1 MKKLFIKMMPAVLIL
16 LMTCPMSWSASPKSI
31 TVSWQ
36 PSITNEDGTP
46 CTDLAGY
53 KIYYDKDKSG
63 VPYDGIGIQE
73 GDSPILLPLSIF
85 ADPAKPEVILNG
97 LTSGTYY
104 LVVTAYDTSV
114 NESGYSNE
122 INPFVD
128 TTAPAA
134 PSGMTYREIIIV
146 VP

>member
-1 MKKLFIKMMPAVLIL
+1 MKKLSLIL
-16 LMTCPMSWSASPKSI
+16 SILFLFYSVSWSRAASPMSI

-63 VPYDGIGIQE
+63 VPYNGVGIQE

-85 ADPAKPEVILNG
+85 TDPAKPEFTLHG

-104 LVVTAYDTSV
+104 IVVTAYDTSV

-122 INPFVD
+122 IDPFVD
-128 TTAPAA
+128 TSTPAA

>member
-1 MKKLFIKMMPAVLIL
+1 MMILAVLIL

-63 VPYDGIGIQE
+63 VPYNGIGIQE

-85 ADPAKPEVILNG
+85 TDPAKPEFTLHG

-104 LVVTAYDTSV
+104 IVVTAYDTSV

-122 INPFVD
+122 IDPFVD
-128 TTAPAA
+128 TSTPAA
-134 PSGMTYREIIIV
+134 PFGVSYKIII
-146 VP
+146 P

>member
-1 MKKLFIKMMPAVLIL
+1 MKKLTLIL
-16 LMTCPMSWSASPKSI
+16 SILFLFYSVSWSRTASPKSI

-63 VPYDGIGIQE
+63 VPYNGIGIQE

-122 INPFVD
+122 IDPFVD

-134 PSGMTYREIIIV
+134 PSDMTYREIIIV

>member
-1 MKKLFIKMMPAVLIL
+1 MKKLSLIL
-16 LMTCPMSWSASPKSI
+16 SILFLFYSVSWSWSASPKSI

-46 CTDLAGY
+46 CMDLAGY

-63 VPYDGIGIQE
+63 APYNGIGIQE

-85 ADPAKPEVILNG
+85 ADPAKPEFILNG

-114 NESGYSNE
+114 NESRYSNE

-128 TTAPAA
+128 TTAPAV
-134 PSGMTYREIIIV
+134 PSDMTYREIIIV

>member
-1 MKKLFIKMMPAVLIL
+1 MKKLTLIL
-16 LMTCPMSWSASPKSI
+16 SILFLFYSVSWSRTASPKSI

-63 VPYDGIGIQE
+63 VPYNGIGIQE

-85 ADPAKPEVILNG
+85 TDPAKPEVILNG

-104 LVVTAYDTSV
+104 LVVTAYDMSM

-134 PSGMTYREIIIV
+134 PSDMTYREIVIIV
-146 VP
+146 P

>member
-1 MKKLFIKMMPAVLIL
+1 MKKLSLIL
-16 LMTCPMSWSASPKSI
+16 SILFLFYSVSWSRAASPMSI

-63 VPYDGIGIQE
+63 VPYNGIGIQE

-85 ADPAKPEVILNG
+85 A
-97 LTSGTYY
+97 
-104 LVVTAYDTSV
+104 AYM
-114 NESGYSNE
+114 NLK
-122 INPFVD
+122 
-128 TTAPAA
+128 
-134 PSGMTYREIIIV
+134 
-146 VP
+146 

>member
-1 MKKLFIKMMPAVLIL
+1 
-16 LMTCPMSWSASPKSI
+16 MSA
-31 TVSWQ
+31 
-36 PSITNEDGTP
+36 
-46 CTDLAGY
+46 
-53 KIYYDKDKSG
+53 
-63 VPYDGIGIQE
+63 
-73 GDSPILLPLSIF
+73 
-85 ADPAKPEVILNG
+85 
-97 LTSGTYY
+97 
-104 LVVTAYDTSV
+104 

>member
-1 MKKLFIKMMPAVLIL
+1 
-16 LMTCPMSWSASPKSI
+16 
-31 TVSWQ
+31 
-36 PSITNEDGTP
+36 
-46 CTDLAGY
+46 
-53 KIYYDKDKSG
+53 
-63 VPYDGIGIQE
+63 
-73 GDSPILLPLSIF
+73 LLPLSIF
-85 ADPAKPEVILNG
+85 TDPAKPEVILNG

-134 PSGMTYREIIIV
+134 PSDMTYREIIIV

>member
-1 MKKLFIKMMPAVLIL
+1 
-16 LMTCPMSWSASPKSI
+16 MSWSASPKSI

-63 VPYDGIGIQE
+63 APYNGIGIQE

-85 ADPAKPEVILNG
+85 TDPAKPEVTLHG

-104 LVVTAYDTSV
+104 IVVTAYDTSV
-114 NESGYSNE
+114 NESRYSNE
-122 INPFVD
+122 IDPFVD

-134 PSGMTYREIIIV
+134 PSGMTHREIVIIV
-146 VP
+146 P